1 MAVMRDLERLV
12 WGVLII
18 ALALFV
24 WEMMR
29 S

>member
-29 S
+29 P

>member
-1 MAVMRDLERLV
+1 MDVMRDLERFV
-12 WGVLII
+12 WGVFSI

-29 S
+29 P

>member
-1 MAVMRDLERLV
+1 MAVMRELERLV
-12 WGVLII
+12 WGVFII

-29 S
+29 P

>member
-1 MAVMRDLERLV
+1 MDVMRDLERLV
-12 WGVLII
+12 WGVFAI

-29 S
+29 P

>member
-1 MAVMRDLERLV
+1 MDVMRDLERFV
-12 WGVLII
+12 WGLFAI

-29 S
+29 P

>member
-1 MAVMRDLERLV
+1 VDVMRDLERLV
-12 WGVLII
+12 WGVFII

-29 S
+29 P

>member
-1 MAVMRDLERLV
+1 MDVMRDLERFV
-12 WGVLII
+12 WGVFII

-29 S
+29 P

>member
-1 MAVMRDLERLV
+1 MDVMRDLERLV
-12 WGVLII
+12 WGVFII

-29 S
+29 P